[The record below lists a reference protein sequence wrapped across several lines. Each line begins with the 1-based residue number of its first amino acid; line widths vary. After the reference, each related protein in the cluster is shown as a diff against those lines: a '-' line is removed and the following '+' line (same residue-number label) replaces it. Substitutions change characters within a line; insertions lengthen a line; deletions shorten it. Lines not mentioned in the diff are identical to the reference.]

1 MEMTKKFE
9 KNTFSKRLKSMI
21 FVDFRRMFTSKL
33 FYIMFGIALVMPI
46 LILVMTS
53 MMEGSPMMDQ
63 NQNPIYDEFGNP
75 VLMEGFKNV
84 WQIIGSSSSA
94 NSGSNP
100 AMSMDLV
107 SMCNI
112 NLVFFM
118 ASVLVCLFVTDDF
131 KSGYSK
137 NLFTVRSNKTDYV
150 ISKSLITFI
159 GSALLILAFFIGS
172 ILGGAIAGVSF
183 EIEGATITNVILSV
197 IAKMFL
203 VLVFVSIYVLASVIA
218 KQKTWLSMII
228 SLGVG
233 MLLFMMIPS
242 LTPLDST
249 IINVIL
255 CLVGGLLFAFGL
267 GAISRLLL
275 KKRDI
280 L

>member
-1 MEMTKKFE
+1 MEITKKFE
-9 KNTFSKRLKSMI
+9 KNTFSKRLKSMLS
-21 FVDFRRMFTSKL
+21 VDFRRMFTSKL
-33 FYIMFGIALVMPI
+33 FYIMLGIALVMPI

-94 NSGSNP
+94 NSGSDP
-100 AMSMDLV
+100 TMSMDLV

-150 ISKSLITFI
+150 ISKTLVTFI
-159 GSALLILAFFIGS
+159 GSALLILAFLIGAM
-172 ILGGAIAGVSF
+172 LGGTIAGVSF
-183 EIEGATITNVILSV
+183 EIEGATITNAILSL

-203 VLVFVSIYVLASVIA
+203 VLVFASIYVLASVIA
-218 KQKTWLSMII
+218 KQTTWLSIVVSFAI
-228 SLGVG
+228 G
-233 MLLFMMIPS
+233 MLLFTMIPMI
-242 LTPLDST
+242 TPLDST
-249 IINVIL
+249 IVNVIL
-255 CLVGGLLFAFGL
+255 CLVGGILFAIGFGS
-267 GAISRLLL
+267 ISKLLL

>member
-1 MEMTKKFE
+1 MKMTKKFE

-33 FYIMFGIALVMPI
+33 FYIMFGVALVMPI
-46 LILVMTS
+46 LILVMTT
-53 MMEGSPMMDQ
+53 MMEGRPMTDQ

-94 NSGSNP
+94 NSGSEGQ
-100 AMSMDLV
+100 MSMDLV

-150 ISKSLITFI
+150 ISKTLITFI

-172 ILGGAIAGVSF
+172 MFGGAIAGISF
-183 EIEGATITNVILSV
+183 EIEGATITNAILSV

-203 VLVFVSIYVLASVIA
+203 VLVFASIYVLAGVIA
-218 KQKTWLSMII
+218 KQRTWLSICLSFAI
-228 SLGVG
+228 G
-233 MLLFMMIPS
+233 MLLFTMIPII
-242 LTPLDST
+242 TPLDST
-249 IINVIL
+249 IVNVIL
-255 CLVGGLLFAFGL
+255 CLVGGILFALGFGT
-267 GAISRLLL
+267 ISRLLL
-275 KKRDI
+275 NKRDI